1 MGFMIN
7 KTTMFLE
14 ARVWLKEGLSVNC
27 FIGMSQVNFNASFP
41 VKYTIYE
48 ESQVIHS
55 SHDIHAGN
63 ASLKSH
69 AYHTFLKTNILAIHR
84 IKKERTIYARF
95 IIHAGQWSCRS

>member
-14 ARVWLKEGLSVNC
+14 ARVWLKEGLSVNYL
-27 FIGMSQVNFNASFP
+27 IGLSQVNFNASFP
-41 VKYTIYE
+41 VKSCHECHECQTIYE

-63 ASLKSH
+63 
-69 AYHTFLKTNILAIHR
+69 
-84 IKKERTIYARF
+84 
-95 IIHAGQWSCRS
+95 